1 MSYGVLHGRRTVSK
15 GREKAAKEAF
25 RLNSR
30 SRRVKRLVTLVVSA
44 ALLSLSGVAAAAPS
58 QADLLKAVAKPDG
71 VLTRGEFAQ
80 LLVAASGMGQ
90 AGQGADLLAQKGI
103 LKGAPGAGLAL
114 ERPITRVEAVALV
127 GRTLGLTDDVVPPQ
141 GTATQLL
148 PGHWGFNLYAWVSR
162 EGLVSGDPAAT
173 LSEKEGAAFL
183 SQVFTTDQDVLDI
196 MKKSQARSKEINAMR
211 AAMSGSMK
219 LIPRP
224 GAEGADELPSIAPSM
239 QITQEVVLPDRIH
252 QTSTV
257 KMTLPDGKEQAMTTE
272 MYLADGEMY
281 QKLPDPKTG
290 KVGWFRYPKGLMPDL
305 TQLLKQ
311 AQQQTEV
318 IPPGMEDYLHY
329 KLLGTT
335 EIGGQKAYEI
345 AFYGRVD
352 DFQKFLSAA
361 LGQFAGAEEMQK
373 SLAQATQMID
383 SFSFWGITYVGAA
396 DYLTKKAEYSMVITY
411 APKFQGEEIPIQAL
425 QMSMQ
430 TDEYTYDPN
439 LKLEVPAE
447 VLEAPELELPENTV
461 SPGEPSSEQPL
472 GPVPTPAPAAPQP

>member
-1 MSYGVLHGRRTVSK
+1 
-15 GREKAAKEAF
+15 
-25 RLNSR
+25 
-30 SRRVKRLVTLVVSA
+30 
-44 ALLSLSGVAAAAPS
+44 
-58 QADLLKAVAKPDG
+58 
-71 VLTRGEFAQ
+71 
-80 LLVAASGMGQ
+80 
-90 AGQGADLLAQKGI
+90 I

-183 SQVFTTDQDVLDI
+183 SQVFTTSQDVLDI
-196 MKKSQARSKEINAMR
+196 LKKSQASSKKINAMR

-224 GAEGADELPSIAPSM
+224 GTKGAEQMPSIAPSM

-257 KMTLPDGKEQAMTTE
+257 KMTLPDGKEQAMSTE

-352 DFQKFLSAA
+352 DFQKFLGAA
-361 LGQFAGAEEMQK
+361 MGQFAGAEEMKK

-383 SFSFWGITYVGAA
+383 SFSFWGITYVGAD
-396 DYLTKKAEYSMVITY
+396 DYLTKKAEYSMVMNY
-411 APKFQGEEIPIQAL
+411 APKFQGEEIPLQAM

-430 TDEYTYDPN
+430 IDEYTYDPN
-439 LKLEVPAE
+439 LKIEVPAE
-447 VLEAPELELPENTV
+447 VLKAPELPQGTTLNPA
-461 SPGEPSSEQPL
+461 QP
-472 GPVPTPAPAAPQP
+472 APQP